1 VSAAG
6 IVLFAHGSR
15 DPEWAAPFREV
26 RSLVAARRPEA
37 RIEVAFLESAS
48 PTLAE
53 AIDAVVAAG
62 ASSVLVVP
70 LFLAPGGHT
79 RRDLPPMVEA
89 ARARHPGVPMRVA
102 TTIGE
107 TPAVLAAIADW
118 VARDAGEG

>member
-1 VSAAG
+1 MTAG

-15 DPEWAAPFREV
+15 DPEWATPFRA
-26 RSLVAARRPEA
+26 LQAMVAARLPEA
-37 RIEVAFLESAS
+37 RVELAFLESA
-48 PTLAE
+48 PPPLDT

-79 RRDLPPMVEA
+79 RRDLPPLVDA

-102 TTIGE
+102 ATLGE
-107 TPAVLAAIADW
+107 SPEILAAIAGW
-118 VARDAGEG
+118 IEREGS